1 MVRYIVLCTCIR
13 IVLLH
18 VCGWLCACLC
28 VVMCSCVCTAWLC
41 LFVCASVPAPS
52 KGEGNWCDAAI
63 KKRGAISVPKRGSLF
78 VLQWCRTP
86 FSMHVYTCAD
96 TDKHMQ
102 PTWSNAQA
110 ITFLRRRIYGHDPKH
125 LVCKHMRRGQFMA
138 WSLARVKAIGIVTEG
153 RYALPS
159 AHPTILATCTIA
171 RGVPT
176 RGA

>member
-1 MVRYIVLCTCIR
+1 MYARRFLVLRAARTVTTVR
-13 IVLLH
+13 H
-18 VCGWLCACLC
+18 
-28 VVMCSCVCTAWLC
+28 
-41 LFVCASVPAPS
+41 S
-52 KGEGNWCDAAI
+52 KNGGQIA
-63 KKRGAISVPKRGSLF
+63 GPKLGSLF
-78 VLQWCRTP
+78 VLQGCRTP

-102 PTWSNAQA
+102 PTWSSAQA